1 MLRVAILALLLIVGL
16 VGSQFLPRVL
26 GSAYAAAHDIFSILT
41 MVALGYIMIQVGR
54 EFDLEKSRVRDYAWD
69 YVVAATAAAFPWLF
83 VAAYFVFMVLPDTT
97 WPAWEEA
104 LHTARFAAPTSAGVL
119 FGMLA
124 AAGLAE
130 TWVFKKVRLLAIFDD
145 LDTVLLMVALQIMIL
160 GKSWELVSVAV
171 LAVGLLWLAWS
182 RFRRMAWPSTWP
194 WVLAYAGAITA
205 MSEGLNRGST
215 LLGTTVPIQ
224 MGVLLPAFA
233 LGCMLAPE
241 RDPARIS
248 LEAERHVAAFVC
260 GAFMLLVGLHM
271 PVISGSGAASGEAA
285 GGVFESITAGQPMPG
300 WDVIAWH
307 VLAVT
312 VLSNL
317 GKLFPAACYR
327 KEAPLR
333 ERIAL
338 AIGMWPRGEVGA
350 GVLFV
355 SLGTGIGGPMVTIAV
370 LSLSLNL
377 VLTGLFIWLVKW
389 LIMGNEAPPSAQTPH
404 RIPRLGTGRTKKR
417 PQLQGSR
424 FGPTSRRSE
433 LRPP

>member
-1 MLRVAILALLLIVGL
+1 MIRVAILALLLIAGL
-16 VGSQFLPRVL
+16 VGSQLLPWVL
-26 GSAYAAAHDIFSILT
+26 GSAYVAIHDVFSILT

-54 EFDLEKSRVRDYAWD
+54 EFDLDKSKVREYAWD

-97 WPAWEEA
+97 WPAWKEA
-104 LHTARFAAPTSAGVL
+104 LLTARFAAPTSAGVL

-130 TWVFKKVRLLAIFDD
+130 TWVFKKARLLAIFDD
-145 LDTVLLMVALQIMIL
+145 LDTVLLMVALQIVVL
-160 GKSWELVSVAV
+160 GIAWELVLVAV
-171 LAVGLLWLAWS
+171 LAIGLLWLAWS
-182 RFRRMAWPSTWP
+182 RLRRIAWPSTWP
-194 WVLAYAGAITA
+194 WVLAYASAITA
-205 MSEGLNRGST
+205 MSKALNHGST

-224 MGVLLPAFA
+224 MEVLLPAFV
-233 LGCMLAPE
+233 LGCLLAPE

-248 LEAERHVAAFVC
+248 LEAERHVAALVC

-271 PVISGSGAASGEAA
+271 PVISGDGATSSEGA
-285 GGVFESITAGQPMPG
+285 GRVFESITVAQPMPG

-327 KEAPLR
+327 KEASLR

-355 SLGTGIGGPMVTIAV
+355 SLGSGIGGPMVTIAL
-370 LSLSLNL
+370 LSLLLNL

-389 LIMGNEAPPSAQTPH
+389 LVIGNEAPPSAQSPH
-404 RIPRLGTGRTKKR
+404 RTQRLGW
-417 PQLQGSR
+417 QQHA
-424 FGPTSRRSE
+424 
-433 LRPP
+433 